1 MSQPSRQSVRSP
13 LSEAIDARFLRS
25 MLYEPLPGSAAH
37 ILAQLGIIE
46 QGHVEALGARTYDAE
61 QGRLSLSLDDGRTV
75 ELERAMPLQSEDGYA
90 VRIRS
95 RAGQTISRSFIH
107 IDRNLVV
114 RNLHNDRTALI
125 DDPYGEPT
133 HRTYA
138 PTYNQPMDTMVDVD
152 LPPAQSMDGVDEAM
166 DRAMGVDAL
175 AEDPNPDL
183 TLPELSALQAEEAEV
198 SAQPQVELA
207 AHAAPEPVESY
218 PESNETPG
226 YQGEIQDPATQIPP
240 IPAAIPSPLADP
252 LEDHGPIY
260 FQEAPQNIAPQPA
273 WESLELLSEPDEP
286 DQAPS
291 LLILE
296 EQESTD
302 LGQPLPEALVAAV
315 EPKTELVSEAFE
327 PDEPAYFAEPEA
339 AEEWLTLEPA
349 QPIELTGPF
358 FTESEPVLGAPE
370 QVSATSEAALEHEP
384 EPVPAEEDVSADDYA
399 PLVAVFG
406 AETAADFSFIALTGT
421 VHTYEHNQTF
431 RYIHLDGL
439 SGLFY
444 SQDRTPISA
453 AAALQYALTPRISS
467 KQPEVELAAPASVL
481 AHPPEPELRTRT
493 SPAPRAAIRPDP
505 DPSDLKPDQ
514 ALTFD
519 AFTRK
524 HHLQH
529 ERDSWRNRIADLSR
543 TLRLRRSQAPEKP
556 LDEL

>member
-1 MSQPSRQSVRSP
+1 MSQPFRPSVRSP

-61 QGRLSLSLDDGRTV
+61 HGRLSLSLDDGRTV

-138 PTYNQPMDTMVDVD
+138 PTYNQPMDTLVDVD
-152 LPPAQSMDGVDEAM
+152 LPPAQNMANVDEAL
-166 DRAMGVDAL
+166 DVAL
-175 AEDPNPDL
+175 DVALDEEAPAEDPNPDL
-183 TLPELSALQAEEAEV
+183 TLMELSAPEAEEQVRSVQAQADDPSV
-198 SAQPQVELA
+198 SPSEAKVEALDERDSQDQEPGSNP
-207 AHAAPEPVESY
+207 AHAELSAGTAS
-218 PESNETPG
+218 
-226 YQGEIQDPATQIPP
+226 QGLQPHAGGVPP
-240 IPAAIPSPLADP
+240 DP
-252 LEDHGPIY
+252 LEEYSPIY
-260 FQEAPQNIAPQPA
+260 FQETPQR
-273 WESLELLSEPDEP
+273 E
-286 DQAPS
+286 
-291 LLILE
+291 
-296 EQESTD
+296 
-302 LGQPLPEALVAAV
+302 PEALLESSLGEPASQPGTANDGAIPPAFHLEAQRESPDSAGFASPETAEVAAAS
-315 EPKTELVSEAFE
+315 EPGPEVARESMEHSE
-327 PDEPAYFAEPEA
+327 PVYFAEPEA

-349 QPIELTGPF
+349 QPLELTEPF
-358 FTESEPVLGAPE
+358 FTEP
-370 QVSATSEAALEHEP
+370 EP
-384 EPVPAEEDVSADDYA
+384 EAEFDLISAVEPAPWDDYA
-399 PLVAVFG
+399 PLVAAFG
-406 AETAADFSFIALTGT
+406 AETAADFCFIALTGT
-421 VHTYEHNQTF
+421 VHTYEHNETF
-431 RYIHLDGL
+431 RYIHLDAP

-453 AAALQYALTPRISS
+453 TSALQYALTPRAAS
-467 KQPEVELAAPASVL
+467 KQPQVELAASAP
-481 AHPPEPELRTRT
+481 AHPSEPELRTRT

-524 HHLQH
+524 HHLQQ

-543 TLRLRRSQAPEKP
+543 TLRLRRTQSPEKP